1 MMSEFDT
8 IAAIATALGEGSIS
22 VIRVSGPEAF
32 EVVDKIFRGAKKLST
47 VDTHTMNY
55 GNIVD
60 PETGERVDE
69 VFCAVFQGP
78 RSYTGEH
85 VVEIQ
90 GHGGIVAVQRVMRL
104 VLNHGARLAEP
115 GEFTKRAF
123 LNGRI
128 DLSQAEAVIDVIR
141 SKTDAAMKVAFQQ
154 VEGALS
160 KKIRSLRQ
168 TMVEML
174 AHIEVTIDYPEHDV
188 EDVTIRHIIEQGEDV
203 LAKIDDLL
211 AGATTGKIL
220 REGVKTV
227 IIGKPNV
234 GKSSMLNT
242 LSRTNRAIVT
252 DIPGTTRDILE
263 EHINL
268 RGIPLQI
275 IDTAGIR
282 ETEDVVEKIGVE
294 RSRSALEEA
303 DLVLF
308 MVDAS
313 RPLED
318 VDRELISLV
327 LPYPTIVIM
336 NKLDLPRAV
345 DMDELRT
352 LVGDKKIVET
362 SVATGEG
369 IAQLEAAVEDLFLS
383 GGVAGKEST
392 YVSNARHVAL
402 LEKAKREMSEA
413 MDSAKMGMT
422 LDLVAVDISNT
433 WMSLGEVV
441 GEAVHEDLL
450 DQIFSQFC
458 LGK

>member
-1 MMSEFDT
+1 MSEFDT

-22 VIRVSGPEAF
+22 VIRVSGPEAIA
-32 EVVDKIFRGAKKLST
+32 VVDKIFKGKKQLST
-47 VDTHTMNY
+47 VDSHTMNY

-69 VFCAVFQGP
+69 IFCAVFHGP
-78 RSYTGEH
+78 RTYTGED

-160 KKIRSLRQ
+160 QKIRGLRQ

-188 EDVTIRHIIEQGEDV
+188 EDVTIRNIIEQGEGV
-203 LAKIDDLL
+203 ITAIEELL

-220 REGVKTV
+220 REGLKTV

-234 GKSSMLNT
+234 GKSSMMNT

-294 RSRSALEEA
+294 RSRTALEEA

-318 VDRELISLV
+318 VDRELIDLV
-327 LPYPTIVIM
+327 KPYPTVVIL
-336 NKLDLPRAV
+336 NKLDLPRKV
-345 DMDELRT
+345 DLNDLRELIGT
-352 LVGDKKIVET
+352 KKIVET

-402 LEKAKREMSEA
+402 LEKAKREMTEA
-413 MDSAKMGMT
+413 LESAKMGMT
-422 LDLVAVDISNT
+422 LDLVAVDITNT

>member
-1 MMSEFDT
+1 MKEFDT

-22 VIRVSGPEAF
+22 VIRISGSDAVD
-32 EVVDKIFRGAKKLST
+32 VVDRIFAGKKSLST
-47 VDTHTMNY
+47 VDSHTMNY
-55 GNIVD
+55 GHIID
-60 PETGERVDE
+60 PQTGERVDE
-69 VFCAVFQGP
+69 VFCAVFHAP
-78 RSYTGEH
+78 RTYTGEN

-104 VLNHGARLAEP
+104 VLTHGARLAEP

-141 SKTDAAMKVAFQQ
+141 SKTDAAMKVAFRQ
-154 VEGALS
+154 VEGGLS
-160 KKIRSLRQ
+160 QKIKELRQ
-168 TMVEML
+168 KMVEML

-188 EDVTIRHIIEQGEDV
+188 EDVTIQHVIHEGDQIVEE
-203 LAKIDDLL
+203 IDRLL
-211 AGATTGKIL
+211 GGATTGKIL
-220 REGVKTV
+220 REGLKTV

-234 GKSSMLNT
+234 GKSSLLNA

-252 DIPGTTRDILE
+252 DIEGTTRDILE

-268 RGIPLQI
+268 RGIPLNI

-282 ETEDVVEKIGVE
+282 ETEDVVERIGVE
-294 RSRSALEEA
+294 RSREALEEA

-313 RPLED
+313 RPLSD
-318 VDRELISLV
+318 TDRELAEAV
-327 LPYPTIVIM
+327 KVRPTITIL
-336 NKLDLPRAV
+336 NKLDLPRAM
-345 DMDELRT
+345 DLDELRAII
-352 LVGDKKIVET
+352 GDFKLVET

-369 IAQLEAAVEDLFLS
+369 MEQLERAVEELFLS
-383 GGVAGKEST
+383 GGIEGQEST
-392 YVSNARHVAL
+392 YLSNARHVAL

-413 MDSAKMGMT
+413 LESARFGLT
-422 LDLVAVDISNT
+422 LDLVAVDVRNC

-441 GEAVHEDLL
+441 GEAVADDLL

>member
-1 MMSEFDT
+1 MKEFDT

-22 VIRVSGPEAF
+22 VIRVSGTDAVS
-32 EVVDKIFRGAKKLST
+32 VVDKIYRGKQSLSR
-47 VDTHTMNY
+47 VDSHTMNY
-55 GNIVD
+55 GSIID
-60 PETGERVDE
+60 PQTGERVDE
-69 VFCAVFQGP
+69 VFCAVFHAP
-78 RSYTGEH
+78 RTYTGEE

-141 SKTDAAMKVAFQQ
+141 SKTDAAMKVAFRQ
-154 VEGALS
+154 VEGGLS
-160 KKIRSLRQ
+160 KKIKELRQ
-168 TMVEML
+168 KMVEML

-188 EDVTIRHIIEQGEDV
+188 EDVTIQHVITQGDSIVEE
-203 LAKIDDLL
+203 IDRLL
-211 AGATTGKIL
+211 GGATTGKIL
-220 REGVKTV
+220 REGLKTV

-234 GKSSMLNT
+234 GKSSLLNA

-252 DIPGTTRDILE
+252 DIEGTTRDILE

-268 RGIPLQI
+268 RGIPLNI

-282 ETEDVVEKIGVE
+282 ETEDIVERLGVE
-294 RSRSALEEA
+294 RSREALEEA

-308 MVDAS
+308 MIDAS
-313 RPLED
+313 RPLNEI
-318 VDRELISLV
+318 DRELAEAVKIR
-327 LPYPTIVIM
+327 PTIVIL
-336 NKLDLPRAV
+336 NKTDLPRLA
-345 DMDELRT
+345 DLEELRA
-352 LVGDKKIVET
+352 LAEDFKIVET
-362 SVATGEG
+362 SVTTGEG
-369 IAQLEAAVEDLFLS
+369 MEQLERAVEDLFLS
-383 GGVAGKEST
+383 GGIEGQEST
-392 YVSNARHVAL
+392 YLSNARHVAL
-402 LEKAKREMSEA
+402 LEKARREMSEA
-413 MDSAKMGMT
+413 LDSARMGMT
-422 LDLVAVDISNT
+422 LDLVAVDVRSC

-441 GEAVHEDLL
+441 GEAVADDLL

>member
-1 MMSEFDT
+1 MKEFDT

-22 VIRVSGPEAF
+22 VIRVSGTDAVT
-32 EVVDKIFRGAKKLST
+32 VVDRIFSGKNSLST
-47 VDTHTMNY
+47 VDSHTMNY
-55 GNIVD
+55 GYIID
-60 PETGERVDE
+60 PQTHERVDE
-69 VFCAVFQGP
+69 VFCAVFRAP
-78 RSYTGEH
+78 RTYTGED

-141 SKTDAAMKVAFQQ
+141 SKTDAAMKVAFRQ
-154 VEGALS
+154 VEGGLS
-160 KKIRSLRQ
+160 GKIKELRQ
-168 TMVEML
+168 KMVEML

-188 EDVTIRHIIEQGEDV
+188 EDVTIQHVITEGDV
-203 LAKIDDLL
+203 IVEEIDRLL
-211 AGATTGKIL
+211 GGATTGKIL
-220 REGVKTV
+220 REGLKTV

-234 GKSSMLNT
+234 GKSSLLNA

-252 DIPGTTRDILE
+252 DIEGTTRDILE

-268 RGIPLQI
+268 RGIPLNI

-294 RSRSALEEA
+294 RSREALEEA

-313 RPLED
+313 RPLGET
-318 VDRELISLV
+318 DRELAELV
-327 LPYPTIVIM
+327 SVRPTIVIL
-336 NKLDLPRAV
+336 NKLDLPRVV
-345 DMDELRT
+345 DLDELRT
-352 LVGDKKIVET
+352 LAGDFKIVET
-362 SVATGEG
+362 SVMTGEG
-369 IAQLEAAVEDLFLS
+369 MEQMERAVEDLFLS
-383 GGVAGKEST
+383 GGIEGQEST
-392 YVSNARHVAL
+392 YLSNARHVAL

-413 MDSAKMGMT
+413 LESARFGMT
-422 LDLVAVDISNT
+422 LDLVAVDVRNC

-441 GEAVHEDLL
+441 GEAVADDLL